1 MSGEK
6 LQGLTLEL
14 GLDTLGIHDGMKD
27 LKRQL
32 GVVNS
37 EMKANLSAFDKSEK
51 SIQSYEAKIKGLN
64 QRLKVQKQMFNQAES
79 ELKRLNINYEQAKV
93 NIKGVENA
101 YINLTEANKKNKAA
115 LDKSNIALKESVSE
129 LKKSEAQYKRL
140 NQRKDEA
147 YQKLKQLRQAEK
159 DLKNR
164 NSATTL
170 ELKRANDAI
179 QKQIVKHKEL
189 VARYKDESIY
199 IRKLREE
206 NKKLST
212 TNQNIKN
219 AYTKTNNELK
229 QTQIEYKELNNT
241 IKNHHI
247 NLAKA
252 QKAVNNEKASL
263 NGLERAIA
271 KTTDEMKAFNKEQL
285 LANSHFNKKANEADA
300 MVNTFNQKGDNMH
313 SLGRSMTLGVTTP
326 IALGFRQAL
335 KTSADFEAQ
344 MSRVGAIAQAS
355 KQDLK
360 AMTDQAIDL
369 GAKTSKS
376 ANEVAQGMEDLAALG
391 FNAKQ
396 TMEAMPGVISAAEAS
411 GADMS
416 TTAKV
421 MASSINAF
429 GLEASDA
436 SHVADLLAV
445 AANESAAD
453 IEYMGDALKYA
464 GPPAKTLG
472 VTIEDTSAAIEVM
485 SNSGLEGSQAGTALR
500 TSFIRLANPS
510 KQVANMMKKLDIQL
524 SNAKGEFVGM
534 GPLIAQFQKSLKG
547 MTKEQKLAYIAT
559 ITGNEAASGFLALV
573 DAGPD
578 KINAYSK
585 SLKNS
590 NGASKK
596 AADQMKDNLKGAL
609 EQLNGAFE
617 SLSIQIGKDLTPII
631 RRGAE
636 WLTQFTEGFSK
647 LPNWVRKGSA
657 GLLLFGATIGPVI
670 LGMGLLLRVVG
681 SAAKGY
687 ASLNRQMALNSTEA
701 IINAKANKKAAGS
714 ILKSSKLAKRSSGL
728 FGSFGDILSIVTG
741 RFGGLGKIMK
751 MGVKIF
757 GKANLPLI
765 ILTTLFGIA
774 YEKMDWFREGF
785 KDMGRIIG
793 DVASHINFDWIHD
806 LGKAWDHFKTDVAK
820 GLEEGAL
827 FKKIHKL
834 FDGIHSLASKAS
846 DKVDV
851 LGKGVSKQ
859 TKKALSTYM
868 KYADQSDKIFEKIKY
883 NHGKISKEEADEIF
897 AINIKMSDELIDQL
911 EKRKARELKIDKEV
925 FKDTKVI
932 SEKRKRAILKS
943 VEEEGNKRIGKI
955 KDINGQI
962 AALDS
967 KYSSDGKLSDEEMK
981 KLQDLYK
988 QRNELAVKELSKGE
1002 KEQQR
1007 ILSRMSA
1014 NRKAMSIEE
1023 ASEIIKESIK
1033 ASEKAKKDAKKRYD
1047 SRVDEINE
1055 MVGLSKSEKDKLLKE
1070 ADVRYKEE
1078 KDKADKHHK
1087 DILDGVKQSNKDVEK
1102 EIDLSNGNV
1111 KSGFDKFWGDFKKST
1126 SENWGRFTHDLKEGW
1141 GALVNTFEDYGKSI
1155 QGVGDWFSDLPEK
1168 TSKWFGKTRES
1179 VSNYTSDMYDKAKTK
1194 FENIKESAEE
1204 NAKSVYDGFKYWL
1217 DHTLDWIRKIGSDMG
1232 SAALDLGKS
1241 VANKAIDGLNGM
1253 IGGINKISLA
1263 ITDKT
1268 LIEPIPK
1275 LSTGTFSGTSL
1286 ATDSGG
1292 GLKSPTLAIVNDRGT
1307 GNAPGGGVQEVI
1319 HRADGT
1325 LHAPKGRNVPVM
1337 LGVGDSVINANDT
1350 KRMQDMGLLPKFST
1364 GTKKKNWFDEIKATL
1379 GRKVGNF
1386 GAKAK
1391 DTAHDITD
1399 GAEKIVEAIGDKLKD
1414 SASWLGDKIGD
1425 VWDYVKHP
1433 GKLIEKVMNSLGI
1446 DFGGGANATV
1456 KMAKGAFTYLKNKLI
1471 DKVKSWF
1478 DDFGGGD
1485 GHYLFDYPIWQRFG
1499 RYTGGLNF
1507 NGGRHYGVDFGMPAG
1522 TNIYAVKGGIADRVW
1537 TDFGGGNSIQIKT
1550 GANEWNWYMH
1560 LSKQI
1565 ARQGQRI
1572 KAGQLIGLSGAT
1584 GNFVRGAHLHF
1595 QLMRG
1600 SHPGNDT
1607 AVDPMQWLKSL
1618 KGAVS
1623 AIGGSGYNLAKSAIL
1638 KAQEIL
1644 GGQYKSPFITNE
1656 MLRVAKRES
1665 NYTSDAVNNWDINAQ
1680 RGTPSKGMFQ
1690 MIEPTFKAY
1699 ALRGHENMFNT
1710 VDEAI
1715 AAMRYIMGKWV
1726 PIMGSWNSA
1735 FKRAG
1740 DYAYENGGLS
1750 TTHKLA
1756 QISEGD
1762 KPEMIVPLTKRTRA
1776 IQLIEQ
1782 AMRFVGM
1789 ESGSTNMTFNQDN
1802 SLVESLLKQLLIL
1815 SDENNKLTEKLVY
1828 ILSQPNGNIDLKG
1841 AEKLIS
1847 ALAGNRSNQL
1857 SYMQGGG

>member
-1 MSGEK
+1 MNEK

-14 GLDTLGIHDGMKD
+14 GLDTLGMQEGMKG

-32 GVVNS
+32 GVINS

-51 SIQSYEAKIKGLN
+51 SMQSYETKINGLN
-64 QRLKVQKQMFNQAES
+64 QRLKVQKQMFNQAET
-79 ELKRLNINYEQAKV
+79 ELKQLNANYQSAKV
-93 NIKGVENA
+93 NIKGVEKA
-101 YINLTEANKKNKAA
+101 YLDLAEANKKNKAA
-115 LDKSNIALKESVSE
+115 LDKSNVSLKESVSE

-140 NQRKDEA
+140 NQRKNDA
-147 YQKLKQLRQAEK
+147 YQKLKLLKQAEK
-159 DLKNR
+159 DLKNS

-170 ELKRANDAI
+170 ELKRANEAV
-179 QKQIVKHKEL
+179 QKQIAKHKEL
-189 VARYKDESIY
+189 VARYKDESLQIK
-199 IRKLREE
+199 KLREE
-206 NKKLST
+206 HQKLSS
-212 TNQNIKN
+212 TNQSVKDAYDKTNIK
-219 AYTKTNNELK
+219 LK
-229 QTQIEYKELNNT
+229 QTQFEYKELNNT
-241 IKNHHI
+241 IKNHHS
-247 NLAKA
+247 NLATA

-271 KTTDEMKAFNKEQL
+271 KTTNEMKAFNKEQL
-285 LANSHFNKKANEADA
+285 LASSHFNKKANEVDA
-300 MVNTFNQKGDNMH
+300 MANTFNQKGDKMH
-313 SLGRSMTLGVTTP
+313 SLGRNMTLGVTTP
-326 IALGFRQAL
+326 IALGFGQAL

-376 ANEVAQGMEDLAALG
+376 ANEVAQGMEELAALG

-396 TMEAMPGVISAAEAS
+396 IMAAMPGVISAAEAS
-411 GADMS
+411 GADMA
-416 TTAKV
+416 TTATV
-421 MASSINAF
+421 MASAINAF
-429 GLEASDA
+429 GLKASDA

-445 AANESAAD
+445 AANDSAAD
-453 IEYMGDALKYA
+453 IQYMGDALKYA

-472 VTIEDTSAAIEVM
+472 VTLEDTSAAIEIM

-500 TSFIRLANPS
+500 ASFIRLANPS
-510 KQVANMMKKLDIQL
+510 KSTAKAMEKLGIHL
-524 SNAKGEFVGM
+524 SDAKGEFVGM
-534 GPLIAQFQKSLKG
+534 GPLIGQFQKSLKG

-573 DAGPD
+573 NAGPD

-617 SLSIQIGKDLTPII
+617 SLSIQVGKDLTPMI
-631 RRGAE
+631 RGGAE
-636 WLTQFTEGFSK
+636 WLSHFVEDFSK
-647 LPNWVRKGSA
+647 LPNWVRKGSV
-657 GLLLFGATIGPVI
+657 GLVLFGAAIGPV
-670 LGMGLLLRVVG
+670 LLAGGLLIRTIG

-701 IINAKANKKAAGS
+701 IINAKANEKAAGS
-714 ILKSSKLAKRSSGL
+714 ILKNSKATKRTKGL
-728 FGSFGDILSIVTG
+728 FGNFGNILSIVTG
-741 RFGGLGKIMK
+741 RFGGLAKVTKVGIKL
-751 MGVKIF
+751 F
-757 GKANLPLI
+757 GKVGLPLT

-774 YEKMDWFREGF
+774 YEKMGWFRDGF
-785 KDMGRIIG
+785 KDMERIIG
-793 DVASHINFDWIHD
+793 DVGSHINFDWIHD
-806 LGKAWDHFKTDVAK
+806 LGRSWNHFKTDIAK

-868 KYADQSDKIFEKIKY
+868 KYADQSDKIFEKIRY
-883 NHGKISKEEADEIF
+883 NHGKISEKEADELI
-897 AINIKMSDELIDQL
+897 AINTKLSDELIKQL
-911 EKRKARELKIDKEV
+911 EKRKARELKIDEGV
-925 FKDTKVI
+925 LKDTKVI
-932 SEKRKRAILKS
+932 SDKRKKAILKK
-943 VEEEGNKRIGKI
+943 VEEEGNTRIQKAKELNAKI
-955 KDINGQI
+955 DKFENK
-962 AALDS
+962 AL
-967 KYSSDGKLSDEEMK
+967 SDNKLSEKERFELK
-981 KLQDLYK
+981 ILYT
-988 QRNELAVKELSKGE
+988 QRNELAVEELSKGE

-1023 ASEIIKESIK
+1023 ASETIKESIK
-1033 ASEKAKKDAKKRYD
+1033 ARDKAKKEAKKRYD

-1055 MVGLSKSEKDKLLKE
+1055 MVGLSKDEKEKLLKE
-1070 ADVRYKEE
+1070 ADDRYKEE

-1102 EIDLSNGNV
+1102 EIDLSSGKV
-1111 KSGFDKFWGDFKKST
+1111 KSGFDKFWEEFKKGT
-1126 SENWGRFTHDLKEGW
+1126 SENWGKFTRDLNEGW
-1141 GALVNTFEDYGKSI
+1141 GALVDTFNDYGKSI

-1168 TSKWFGKTRES
+1168 TSKWFEKTSDEI
-1179 VSNYTSDMYDKAKTK
+1179 SNYTSDMYNKAKTK
-1194 FENIKESAEE
+1194 FENMKDSAWE
-1204 NAKSVYDGFKYWL
+1204 NAESIYNGFKDWL
-1217 DHTLDWIRKIGSDMG
+1217 GRTLEWIRGFGSDIEE
-1232 SAALDLGKS
+1232 AALELGKG
-1241 VANKAIDGLNGM
+1241 VANKAIGGLNGM
-1253 IGGINKISLA
+1253 IGGINKISQA
-1263 ITDKT
+1263 ITDKN
-1268 LIEPIPK
+1268 LIEPIPT
-1275 LSTGTFSGTSL
+1275 LSTGTYSGTSL
-1286 ATDSGG
+1286 ATDSEG
-1292 GLKSPTLAIVNDRGT
+1292 GLMSPTLAIVNDRGS

-1325 LHAPKGRNVPVM
+1325 FHIPKGRDVPVL
-1337 LGVGDSVINANDT
+1337 LGVGDSVINAHDT
-1350 KRMQDMGLLPKFST
+1350 YRMQRMGILPKFHT
-1364 GTKKKNWFDEIKATL
+1364 GTKKKNWLDEIKEKL
-1379 GRKVGNF
+1379 GKKVGNF

-1391 DTAHDITD
+1391 DTAHNITD
-1399 GAEKIVEAIGDKLKD
+1399 GAEKIVDAVTDKIKD
-1414 SASWLGDKIGD
+1414 GASWLGDKIGD
-1425 VWDYVKHP
+1425 AWDYVQNP
-1433 GKLIEKVMNSLGI
+1433 SKLIEKVMSSLGI
-1446 DFGGGANATV
+1446 DFGSGTNATV
-1456 KMAKGAFTYLKNKLI
+1456 KIAKAAFTHLKDKLVN
-1471 DKVKSWF
+1471 KVKSWF

-1485 GHYLFDYPIWQRFG
+1485 GHYLFDYPIWQQFG

-1507 NGGRHYGVDFGMPAG
+1507 NGGRHYGVDFGMPSG
-1522 TNIYAVKGGIADRVW
+1522 TSIYAVKGGIADRVW

-1584 GNFVRGAHLHF
+1584 GNFVKGAHLHF

-1607 AVDPMQWLKSL
+1607 AVDPIQWLKSL
-1618 KGAVS
+1618 KGA
-1623 AIGGSGYNLAKSAIL
+1623 GGSGGDGYTNARNAIL
-1638 KAQEIL
+1638 KAQAIL
-1644 GGQYKSPFITNE
+1644 GGPFRASYITDE

-1690 MIEPTFKAY
+1690 MIEPSFRTY
-1699 ALRGHENMFNT
+1699 ALNGHGNVLNS

-1715 AAMRYIMGKWV
+1715 AAIRYIVGKWV
-1726 PIMGSWNSA
+1726 PIMGSWRAA

-1756 QISEGD
+1756 QISEGN

-1782 AMRFVGM
+1782 AMRFIGM
-1789 ESGSTNMTFNQDN
+1789 ESGSTHMTFNHDN
-1802 SLVESLLKQLLIL
+1802 SLVESLLKQLLLL
-1815 SDENNKLTEKLVY
+1815 SDENNKLTEKLIY
-1828 ILSQPNGNIDLKG
+1828 ILSQPSGKPDLKG
-1841 AEKLIS
+1841 AEKLLS

-1857 SYMQGGG
+1857 SYMQGGD

>member
-14 GLDTLGIHDGMKD
+14 GLDTLGIQDGMKD

-37 EMKANLSAFDKSEK
+37 EMKANLSAFDKPEK
-51 SIQSYEAKIKGLN
+51 SMQSYEAKIKGLN

-101 YINLTEANKKNKAA
+101 YINLTEANKKNKVA

-159 DLKNR
+159 DLKNS

-285 LANSHFNKKANEADA
+285 LANSHFTKLANQLDEVSGKYHNLSSG
-300 MVNTFNQKGDNMH
+300 MISVGRNM
-313 SLGRSMTLGVTTP
+313 SLYLTTP
-326 IALGFRQAL
+326 IAGAMGYAAKLGVTFDDSMRKVQATSGASGKELEQL
-335 KTSADFEAQ
+335 KQKAREMGATTKFSASDSAEALNYMALAGWKSKEMIAGLPGIMNLAAASGEDLGSVSDIVTDSLTAFNMTAKDSGHFADVLAQTSA
-344 MSRVGAIAQAS
+344 
-355 KQDLK
+355 
-360 AMTDQAIDL
+360 
-369 GAKTSKS
+369 S
-376 ANEVAQGMEDLAALG
+376 ANTNVSGLGEAFKYIAPVAG
-391 FNAKQ
+391 
-396 TMEAMPGVISAAEAS
+396 
-411 GADMS
+411 
-416 TTAKV
+416 
-421 MASSINAF
+421 
-429 GLEASDA
+429 
-436 SHVADLLAV
+436 
-445 AANESAAD
+445 
-453 IEYMGDALKYA
+453 ALKYS
-464 GPPAKTLG
+464 
-472 VTIEDTSAAIEVM
+472 IEDTSIAIGLM
-485 SNSGLEGSQAGTALR
+485 SNAGVKGEKAGTALR
-500 TSFIRLANPS
+500 TMFSNLVKPS
-510 KQVANMMKKLDIQL
+510 KEQSNVMHDLGISMTDSQGKMLPLRKLIDQLRKSFKGLSEAQQNSAATTIFGKEAMSGALAIINASESDYKKLTKAIDNSEGAAKKMSDTMEGGLGGSLRQL
-524 SNAKGEFVGM
+524 KSAGEELELSIYETLEPALSSVVKYVRNGVDYINKLPKGAKVAAVGLGVLAAAT
-534 GPLIAQFQKSLKG
+534 GPLIVG
-547 MTKEQKLAYIAT
+547 
-559 ITGNEAASGFLALV
+559 V
-573 DAGPD
+573 
-578 KINAYSK
+578 
-585 SLKNS
+585 
-590 NGASKK
+590 
-596 AADQMKDNLKGAL
+596 
-609 EQLNGAFE
+609 
-617 SLSIQIGKDLTPII
+617 
-631 RRGAE
+631 
-636 WLTQFTEGFSK
+636 
-647 LPNWVRKGSA
+647 
-657 GLLLFGATIGPVI
+657 
-670 LGMGLLLRVVG
+670 GLLLRVVA

-820 GLEEGAL
+820 GLEDGAL

-911 EKRKARELKIDKEV
+911 EKRKARELKIDEEV

-1141 GALVNTFEDYGKSI
+1141 GTLVDTFEDYGKSI

-1307 GNAPGGGVQEVI
+1307 GNAPGGGVQEII

-1364 GTKKKNWFDEIKATL
+1364 GTKKKSWLDEIKESL

-1433 GKLIEKVMNSLGI
+1433 GKLIDKVMNSLGI

-1572 KAGQLIGLSGAT
+1572 KAGQLIGLSGAS

-1607 AVDPMQWLKSL
+1607 AVDPIQWLKSL

-1715 AAMRYIMGKWV
+1715 AAMRYIVGKWV